1 MNTIRTLTFAG
12 LTVVASVGAAAAYP
26 VTPASANQFQAL
38 YQDHGRVGAVM
49 GQYGHSGSIG
59 RLNFGASPIHPEG
72 PGNLSD

>member
-1 MNTIRTLTFAG
+1 MNTIRTLAIAG

-26 VTPASANQFQAL
+26 VTPVSASQFQAL
-38 YQDHGRVGAVM
+38 YQDQGRISTVM
-49 GQYGHSGSIG
+49 GQYDHSGSIG